1 MKLKEIKI
9 KNYRSIDEISLAC
22 TRDSNDSTFGLIG
35 LNEAGKSS
43 ILKAINLFGSK
54 AGVTIKDFHD
64 QKLNICIEFHYETQE
79 SDHTWISE
87 FALANASDT
96 FDINEFR
103 TDKVVFACE
112 FTFTGLQ
119 RASYLDLTYKS
130 NQETKSL
137 SVPSIPFERLHRPV
151 FWTAEDRFLISKP
164 IDLNSF
170 ASNPEGVSIPLRN
183 CFLLAGIEDIAAR
196 ISLMKQDS
204 TEVEELANALGAAV
218 TSHIASVWPEHP
230 IRISFLI
237 NNDHINFHIKD
248 TDAAVKAKTA
258 DQRSDGFRQFISFL
272 LTISAQNK
280 NEELS
285 NTILLLDEPET
296 HLHPLA
302 QENLLRELIQITSNE
317 HGNVVFFAT
326 HSNYLID
333 KFDLSRNLEVKKI
346 HSATTLKKFN
356 AKSSSYASVTYEV
369 FGIASSDYHNELY
382 GKLHEKYQDEK
393 PDENQRSQIK
403 NFDEHFFASNKNLPK
418 KHPLKG
424 TPKSITLPT
433 YIRNCIHHPDNG
445 NIFSEEQLHESIE
458 TMRKFLN

>member
-1 MKLKEIKI
+1 MKLKKI
-9 KNYRSIDEISLAC
+9 NIQNYRSIDEITLCC
-22 TRDSNDSTFGLIG
+22 TRDSKDSTFGLIG

-54 AGVTIKDFHD
+54 AGVTIKDFHN
-64 QKLNICIEFHYETQE
+64 QKHNICIEFHYAVQD
-79 SDHTWISE
+79 SDQTWINE
-87 FALANASDT
+87 LVLTNAKDN
-96 FDINEFR
+96 FDINEFK
-103 TDKVVFACE
+103 TDEISFACE
-112 FTFTGLQ
+112 FTPSGLQ
-119 RASYLDLTYKS
+119 KSSYLDLTYKS
-130 NQETKSL
+130 KNEKESL
-137 SVPSIPFERLHRPV
+137 RISTIPIEHLHRPI

-183 CFLLAGIEDIAAR
+183 CFLLAGIEDIASR

-204 TEVEELANALGAAV
+204 TEVEELANLLGAAV
-218 TSHIASVWPEHP
+218 TRHIASVWPEHP
-230 IRISFLI
+230 ISISFLI

-248 TDAAVKAKTA
+248 TDASVKAKTA

-272 LTISAQNK
+272 LTISAQNR

-333 KFDLSRNLEVKKI
+333 KHDLSRNLEVKKI
-346 HSATTLKKFN
+346 QSATTLKKFN

-369 FGIASSDYHNELY
+369 FNIVSSDYHNELY
-382 GKLHEKYQDEK
+382 GQLHEKYQDEN

-403 NFDEHFFASNKNLPK
+403 NFDEHFFVLNKNLPK
-418 KHPLKG
+418 KYPLKG
-424 TPKSITLPT
+424 NEKSITLPT
-433 YIRNCIHHPDNG
+433 FIRNCIHHPDNG
-445 NIFSEEQLHESIE
+445 NKFSEEQLYESIE